1 MHAPKSRFM
10 SLPNIAELRRLPS
23 PAPLPQSLGF
33 NGDTLWM
40 GSRET
45 RRMYAIDP
53 QTWAA
58 RDEGEAPG
66 TPWGLTIAGDELRVI
81 CGEGPDDNRFV
92 RRFIPGRGW
101 PSSGRF
107 ACPDDTGSYLGFDGD
122 RLYITQWYRKQILT
136 IDEAGTVGTIIGLP
150 HEVCGCVVVEG
161 RFFLVTT
168 DDETTT
174 DYWLT
179 RVDARGASPV
189 IADVARIGFAARS
202 LAFDGERFWTNHRE
216 RHEIV
221 AFAAADLV

>member
-1 MHAPKSRFM
+1 M
-10 SLPNIAELRRLPS
+10 SVPDIVELQRLPS

-33 NGDTLWM
+33 DGESLWM
-40 GSRET
+40 GSRDT

-53 QTWAA
+53 LTWSA

-66 TPWGLTIAGDELRVI
+66 TPWGLTVAGDELRVM
-81 CGEGPDDNRFV
+81 CGEAPDDNRFV

-107 ACPDDTGSYLGFDGD
+107 ASPDDTGSYLGFDGD
-122 RLYITQWYRKQILT
+122 RLYITQWYRKRILSVDDT
-136 IDEAGTVGTIIGLP
+136 GKVGTTIALP
-150 HEVCGCVVVEG
+150 HEICGCVIYEG

-168 DDETTT
+168 DDETTD

-179 RVDARGASPV
+179 RVDARGPAPV
-189 IADVARIGFAARS
+189 ITDLARIGFAARS

-216 RHEIV
+216 RNEIV
-221 AFAAADLV
+221 AFAAPVEI